1 MTGRADKWDAE
12 MLTATRPLDN
22 HPDESMFVV
31 DERVL
36 AFDPLASVYKSKV
49 LRRRFRRPVDSC
61 GDGAD
66 ADADADAE
74 PQASDAMRWEYL
86 IHYLGWPA
94 KFDEWVDNER
104 VCVPTTP

>member
-1 MTGRADKWDAE
+1 MRARLPSLPWQCPPRPARGAPPEASVRGAVTGRADKWDAE

-49 LRRRFRRPVDSC
+49 LRRRFRRPVDSS
-61 GDGAD
+61 GAGADAGAD
-66 ADADADAE
+66 ADA
-74 PQASDAMRWEYL
+74 
-86 IHYLGWPA
+86 G
-94 KFDEWVDNER
+94 
-104 VCVPTTP
+104 C